1 MFLMKIKNLKYILC
15 LICLSFFVWCSI
27 ASQDVSSPNSC
38 NLINP
43 DHSTNPANNS
53 GNVNNQDW
61 YYNSSEWMI
70 WWYNVHTSSTP
81 IQWNISDIIGYKLTL
96 LKKFDG
102 AAWNSSPSSVW
113 HLQNAL
119 KIISTCTTV
128 NRDCKLWT
136 VTNASFFGC
145 NICKWIDS
153 SYEQPVSLNSSSDIV
168 CLVWYEKVTEWS
180 WANLCCKEEEVI
192 ENYTPGY
199 PTITNT
205 NPNWENNKAHVLVK
219 YGTDDPEMFDH
230 WWEISILTINWNWAS
245 MDWSSVAKNT
255 GALEISFDVN
265 VTESTESIT
274 VNAWEW
280 LVVFTWNAM
289 SLQWSQTFNR
299 PLCSFPAT
307 PPTSTWTCS
316 SWFQNNWA
324 WCCQEQAPCTWNQYQ
339 SWSWGCQDCT
349 WDTMP
354 SADRTK
360 CVCNPD
366 KKCCWIQLN
375 TVVPFIWDC
384 IEMNTD
390 SSRWDTTSVTS
401 VTAFPV
407 LVQWLMKILMSAI
420 MVFSFLMVIVAGLMM
435 TTWAFSW
442 WSFTKWKTIL
452 KNVIISLILLW
463 CSWLILSLV
472 NPSFFGG

>member
-1 MFLMKIKNLKYILC
+1 MKIKKFKYILC
-15 LICLSFFVWCSI
+15 LICLVLFLWYSV
-27 ASQDVSSPNSC
+27 AGPDVSSTNSC
-38 NLINP
+38 QSANS
-43 DHSTNPANNS
+43 STNPANNS
-53 GNVNNQDW
+53 GNVNNPDW

-136 VTNASFFGC
+136 VTNDSFFGC
-145 NICKWIDS
+145 DICKWIDS

-168 CLVWYEKVTEWS
+168 CPNWKEKVTEWS
-180 WANLCCKEEEVI
+180 WANLCCKQI
-192 ENYTPGY
+192 HCDNPQDTGWWCASYWPSYT
-199 PTITNT
+199 I
-205 NPNWENNKAHVLVK
+205 
-219 YGTDDPEMFDH
+219 
-230 WWEISILTINWNWAS
+230 
-245 MDWSSVAKNT
+245 DWSGCCATSCEKPQSATWCASYWPSYTIDWSGCCATTCDKPQDSSWLCASYWTTYILSGTCCVENQC
-255 GALEISFDVN
+255 SN
-265 VTESTESIT
+265 PPHPTEWCT
-274 VNAWEW
+274 WW
-280 LVVFTWNAM
+280 LVLWAGGCCEEASSICPWDNQY
-289 SLQWSQTFNR
+289 LPEWWSWSSD
-299 PLCSFPAT
+299 CAECE
-307 PPTSTWTCS
+307 TWTKP
-316 SWFQNNWA
+316 NEA
-324 WCCQEQAPCTWNQYQ
+324 H
-339 SWSWGCQDCT
+339 
-349 WDTMP
+349 
-354 SADRTK
+354 TK
-360 CVCNPD
+360 CICD
-366 KKCCWIQLN
+366 SSKKCCWIQLN

-401 VTAFPV
+401 ATAFPV

-420 MVFSFLMVIVAGLMM
+420 MVFSFLMVIVAWLMM

-442 WSFTKWKTIL
+442 WNFTKWKTIL